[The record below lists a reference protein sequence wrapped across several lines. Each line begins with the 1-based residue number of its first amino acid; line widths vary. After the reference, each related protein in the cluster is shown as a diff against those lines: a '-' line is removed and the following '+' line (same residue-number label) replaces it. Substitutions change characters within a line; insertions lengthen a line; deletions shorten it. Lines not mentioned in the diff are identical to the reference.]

1 MNKLRV
7 AGTEKLY
14 EYETEGGTWKDRL
27 HEISRVVGEDG
38 KSIFTP
44 NALLYFMKLY
54 VEDEILE
61 RDPDTHKVDKPGA
74 RARALQKLSDAK
86 HKIDSSDGGRGQAM
100 KISPTHLA
108 LFMVDYATV
117 NGLMDWTECVL
128 EACIHGV
135 GGTANVIAGL
145 SGRQRDA
152 AIQGSGPHGLDTDRL
167 SDDLDE
173 TQAVN
178 SLEGVEFKEFAR
190 VVKERADR
198 GEKTPFTI
206 QFYRATTDATTGTSL
221 DPKIWE
227 INDDVAVAKEC
238 MKNEEAWTEVLLKS
252 QLFEALQHGPRLL
265 MNRPKLK
272 LDEFVDS
279 QMFRD
284 FLSRRK
290 NSGRGIK
297 KKSRGGGSDDDDD
310 EYWWTIW
317 YGLDYRLTYYHPT
330 RGETITICPK
340 VMRDQ
345 LRRARA
351 AAAAA
356 EEP

>member
-1 MNKLRV
+1 
-7 AGTEKLY
+7 
-14 EYETEGGTWKDRL
+14 
-27 HEISRVVGEDG
+27 
-38 KSIFTP
+38 
-44 NALLYFMKLY
+44 
-54 VEDEILE
+54 
-61 RDPDTHKVDKPGA
+61 
-74 RARALQKLSDAK
+74 
-86 HKIDSSDGGRGQAM
+86 M

-117 NGLMDWTECVL
+117 NGLMDWTECVM

-238 MKNEEAWTEVLLKS
+238 MKAGGAWTEVLLKS

-330 RGETITICPK
+330 RQETITICPK

-345 LRRARA
+345 LRRTR